1 VHDPAPVS
9 PAVPASRAR
18 GPRLATRAIPTVVA
32 GVPDLPDAVISG
44 PPFAPAVR
52 NLLYIA
58 QTPNQALIAYLK
70 GRGWKVSAGSLA
82 ANAGVLKSGAPVA
95 GIVDLTGFSA
105 RELTAL
111 EPALRQQQIGWIA
124 LTDTTLLADPVVCHM
139 IRHYC
144 FDFVKG
150 PFAPATIGYL
160 VDHAY
165 GMVSLGDIDLTETPT
180 VFGDE
185 QMVGTCEAMQDLFR
199 TIRKVANTNANVFIS
214 GESGTGKE
222 LTAVAIHERSP
233 RRKGPFVA
241 INCGAIG
248 NHLIQSELFG
258 YERGAF
264 TGAHQRKIGR
274 VEQADGGTLFLDE
287 IGDLPLENQVHL
299 LRFLQ
304 EGRIDRL
311 GGHESIPVDVRVIS
325 ATHID
330 LDAALRDGRFR
341 TDLFHRLCV
350 LRVDEPPLRSRG
362 KDIEILAL
370 HVLHKFKSDGKR
382 KIRGFA
388 PSAIEAMYSYA
399 WTGNVREMINRVR
412 RAIVMAENKLIT
424 ADDLGLGHCTGM
436 ESTTLAAARDA
447 AEKRAIELT
456 LLRHRHR
463 LNEAAAELGISRVT
477 LYRLM
482 VAHGL
487 RAPAAVCGSDV
498 G

>member
-1 VHDPAPVS
+1 MS
-9 PAVPASRAR
+9 QSAVEQTPQ
-18 GPRLATRAIPTVVA
+18 
-32 GVPDLPDAVISG
+32 DLPG
-44 PPFAPAVR
+44 GR
-52 NLLYIA
+52 ELLYIA
-58 QTPNQALIAYLK
+58 QAPCLALIVYLQN
-70 GRGWKVSAGSLA
+70 RGWNVSVGRLA
-82 ANAGVLKSGAPVA
+82 AHAPKLLKLDTPTA
-95 GIVDLTGFSA
+95 GIVDMANYSV
-105 RELTAL
+105 RELAAL
-111 EPALRQQQIGWIA
+111 EPALRHQHAGWIA
-124 LTDTTLLADPVVCHM
+124 LTDQARLVDPAVRHM

-150 PFAPATIGYL
+150 PADHATIGYL

-165 GMVSLGDIDLTETPT
+165 GMLGLADIDLVEPPT

-185 QMVGTCEAMQDLFR
+185 QMVGTCDAMQKLFN
-199 TIRKVANTNANVFIS
+199 TIRKVGNTDASVFIS

-248 NHLIQSELFG
+248 HDLIQSELFG

-264 TGAHQRKIGR
+264 TGANQRKIGR
-274 VEQADGGTLFLDE
+274 VEAADGGTLFLDE

-304 EGRIDRL
+304 EKKIERL
-311 GGHESIPVDVRVIS
+311 GGHESVPVDVRVIS
-325 ATHID
+325 ATHVDID
-330 LDAALRDGRFR
+330 IAMRDGRFR

-350 LRVDEPPLRSRG
+350 LRVDEPPLRARG
-362 KDIEILAL
+362 KDIEILAN

-388 PSAIEAMYSYA
+388 PSAIDAMYCYA
-399 WTGNVREMINRVR
+399 WPGNVREMINRVR

-424 ADDLGLGHCTGM
+424 ADDLGLGPFAGV
-436 ESTTLAAARDA
+436 ESTTLAVARDE
-447 AEKRAIELT
+447 AEKRAIELA
-456 LLRHRHR
+456 LLRHRHK
-463 LNEAAAELGISRVT
+463 LSEAAADLGISRVT
-477 LYRLM
+477 LYRMM

-487 RAPAAVCGSDV
+487 RGAAVVSG
-498 G
+498 GG